1 MDGSK
6 KDWKRMWLNA
16 PDANTLSGKG
26 AADATEAS
34 CRLLLWQP
42 DGRAAAVVSSTSL
55 DVLNVES
62 GTDIFHA
69 SLAATGAPGQ
79 RVVDGVWVQLS
90 AATDGYHDPAEDRGS
105 YFTDCLP
112 PIPRFSEGGG
122 ATIGEESDDDAD
134 VAHGEFALASSSSA
148 VSSSSSPLA
157 KPSLSLIAVLDA
169 CGRSR

>member
-6 KDWKRMWLNA
+6 KDWKRMWQNA
-16 PDANTLSGKG
+16 PDTNTLPSKG
-26 AADATEAS
+26 AADATEVTS
-34 CRLLLWQP
+34 RLLLWQP

-62 GTDIFHA
+62 GADIFHA
-69 SLAATGAPGQ
+69 SLAAAGEPVQ

-90 AATDGYHDPAEDRGS
+90 AADGSLGADDRGL

-112 PIPRFSEGGG
+112 PIPRFSDGGG
-122 ATIGEESDDDAD
+122 GTIGEESDDDAD
-134 VAHGEFALASSSSA
+134 TAHGEFTLASSSSA
-148 VSSSSSPLA
+148 ASSSLSPLT
-157 KPSLSLIAVLDA
+157 KPSLSLIAILDA